1 MATLRRS
8 AQTAAAA
15 AAARAGRALP
25 VDVRLMN
32 AVAAAVFVLAAAGA
46 GVAAWAWLMRSPLF
60 PIRAIQLDGD
70 LARNNVPTIRAN
82 ATPRLAGN
90 FFSVDLQGSRA
101 AFESVP
107 WVRRAVVRRVWPD
120 KLVVRLEEH
129 HPAALWGGEDAAAD
143 AAEVADTGRLVNSHG
158 EVFDANVG
166 DVEDENL
173 PLLSGPEARAA
184 EMLAL
189 LRQLQP
195 LLARHD
201 LQISSMHLS
210 GRGSWR
216 LGFDSGASMELGGG
230 SSDEIVARTE
240 RFVRT
245 FAAANARWRA
255 PLQHAD
261 LRHSG
266 GYALRLRG
274 VTTSPG
280 AAAGGAPTSSAGT
293 GSGPTTGATN

>member
-1 MATLRRS
+1 MATLRRP
-8 AQTAAAA
+8 APAAAA
-15 AAARAGRALP
+15 PARGGVALP
-25 VDVRLMN
+25 ADVRLMN
-32 AVAAAVFVLAAAGA
+32 AVAAAVFLLAAAGA

-70 LARNNVPTIRAN
+70 LARNSVPTIRAN
-82 ATPRLAGN
+82 AAPRLAGN

-120 KLVVRLEEH
+120 RLVVRLEEH
-129 HPAALWGGEDAAAD
+129 QPAALWGGEDAAAD
-143 AAEVADTGRLVNSHG
+143 AADTGRLVNSHG

-166 DVEDENL
+166 DVEDQAL
-173 PLLSGPEARAA
+173 PLLSGPEERAA
-184 EMLAL
+184 DMLAM
-189 LRQLQP
+189 LRRLQP
-195 LLARHD
+195 LLAKLGLD
-201 LQISSMHLS
+201 ISTLHLS

-216 LGFDSGASMELGGG
+216 VGFDSGATMELGRG
-230 SSDEIVARTE
+230 SDDEVMARAE

-255 PLQHAD
+255 PLLHAD
-261 LRHSG
+261 LRHTG

-274 VTTSPG
+274 VTTTPNASG
-280 AAAGGAPTSSAGT
+280 AAAG
-293 GSGPTTGATN
+293 ATN

>member
-1 MATLRRS
+1 
-8 AQTAAAA
+8 
-15 AAARAGRALP
+15 
-25 VDVRLMN
+25 
-32 AVAAAVFVLAAAGA
+32 
-46 GVAAWAWLMRSPLF
+46 
-60 PIRAIQLDGD
+60 
-70 LARNNVPTIRAN
+70 
-82 ATPRLAGN
+82 
-90 FFSVDLQGSRA
+90 
-101 AFESVP
+101 
-107 WVRRAVVRRVWPD
+107 VRRVWPD

-129 HPAALWGGEDAAAD
+129 RPAALWAGEDTTADAAA
-143 AAEVADTGRLVNSHG
+143 VADTGRLVNSHG

-166 DVEDENL
+166 DVEDESL
-173 PLLSGPEARAA
+173 PLLSGPEDRAA
-184 EMLAL
+184 EMLEL
-189 LRQLQP
+189 LHQLQP

-216 LGFDSGASMELGGG
+216 LGFDSGATMELGRG

-280 AAAGGAPTSSAGT
+280 AATSGTPTPSTGGTP
-293 GSGPTTGATN
+293 TGATN